1 MWNTSSVYMYT
12 KAVVADAVLYGC
24 WCCVVW
30 LQMLCGVV
38 ADAVRCGCGCCVV
51 WLLMLCCVVADAV
64 LCGCWCC
71 AVWLLMLCC
80 MVADAVLYGCFAVRL
95 LMLCRVVAD
104 AVPCGCGCCVVWLQM
119 LCGVVAD
126 AVLYG
131 CWCYAVWLQMLCCVV
146 ADAVWCVWMVLQLCV
161 CLDTSCWKKLWKLR
175 HHLHCGT
182 VQQSLRGLR
191 SVSSHAILS
200 YALDSKS
207 LTVIIALTIMTTMV
221 DSTKVLCPLFDE
233 TEMLIPGDSPS
244 IFPCLDQMWNFL
256 FIIET
261 KKNNHWSSSWN
272 WSGCIYYTL
281 PKILSPAA
289 VLTLRSS
296 LLF

>member
-1 MWNTSSVYMYT
+1 
-12 KAVVADAVLYGC
+12 L
-24 WCCVVW
+24 
-30 LQMLCGVV
+30 
-38 ADAVRCGCGCCVV
+38 R
-51 WLLMLCCVVADAV
+51 MLCCVVADAV

-71 AVWLLMLCC
+71 AVWLRMLRC
-80 MVADAVLYGCFAVRL
+80 
-95 LMLCRVVAD
+95 VVAD
-104 AVPCGCGCCVVWLQM
+104 AVRCGCRCCAVWLQMLCCVVADAVRCGCGCCVVWLQM

-126 AVLYG
+126 AVLCG

-244 IFPCLDQMWNFL
+244 IFPCLDQVWNF
-256 FIIET
+256 
-261 KKNNHWSSSWN
+261 
-272 WSGCIYYTL
+272 Y
-281 PKILSPAA
+281 
-289 VLTLRSS
+289 S
-296 LLF
+296 L